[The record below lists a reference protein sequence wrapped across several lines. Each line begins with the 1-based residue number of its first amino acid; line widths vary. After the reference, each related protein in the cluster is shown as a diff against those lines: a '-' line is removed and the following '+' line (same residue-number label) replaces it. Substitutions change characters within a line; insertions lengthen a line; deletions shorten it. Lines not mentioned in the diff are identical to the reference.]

1 MWVVTICAIV
11 WDSVF
16 ILLVVG
22 CFARETGVGL
32 AVVNLEASGKAIISG
47 EWCLRRDVEGTWRD
61 RGSEKGLVVMR
72 LADGEDSYCEEKFR
86 GLNVGAL
93 GGVL

>member
-1 MWVVTICAIV
+1 MRLVG
-11 WDSVF
+11 
-16 ILLVVG
+16 ILSAYCWSSAVLLGRLV
-22 CFARETGVGL
+22 EVGL
-32 AVVNLEASGKAIISG
+32 AVVNLEVSGKAIISG

-72 LADGEDSYCEEKFR
+72 LADGEDLYCEEKFR

>member
-1 MWVVTICAIV
+1 MRLFGILSSYCCSSVVWLGRLAGIG
-11 WDSVF
+11 F
-16 ILLVVG
+16 
-22 CFARETGVGL
+22 TGVS
-32 AVVNLEASGKAIISG
+32 VEASVKAVIFG
-47 EWCLRRDVEGTWRD
+47 VRCLWRDVEGTWRG

-72 LADGEDSYCEEKFR
+72 LAYGEDSYCEEKFR